1 MQGEPTVPVDENNT
15 LGTTEQQDKKSGP
28 PTTGQRIAITPA
40 WAFHKR
46 VIPSVLFKPLVI
58 IIIIFLVIYMSYST

>member
-15 LGTTEQQDKKSGP
+15 LGTTQQQDKKSGP
-28 PTTGQRIAITPA
+28 PTAGQRIAITPA

-58 IIIIFLVIYMSYST
+58 IIIIFVIYMSYSI